1 MSSFWRKYII
11 IIYFYQKTRFKT
23 IFFLSIFRFWSWQ
36 VMPPRIWRWSV
47 SLPAIYNWPSEE
59 TKNWT
64 HLLRPPLLE
73 AVWSLTFTNPS
84 SARRVKAPRNNRLFL
99 SVKKI
104 RENNARTSKKNLLS
118 KSKTNFFFGTALE
131 IFFFYL
137 EYYYNSAYL
146 LYIKPHCTT
155 TRHLNSIYI

>member
-1 MSSFWRKYII
+1 
-11 IIYFYQKTRFKT
+11 
-23 IFFLSIFRFWSWQ
+23 
-36 VMPPRIWRWSV
+36 MPPRIWRWSV
-47 SLPAIYNWPSEE
+47 SLPAIYSWPFEE

-104 RENNARTSKKNLLS
+104 RENNARTSKKSNLLS
-118 KSKTNFFFGTALE
+118 KSKTKIFFGTALE

>member
-1 MSSFWRKYII
+1 
-11 IIYFYQKTRFKT
+11 
-23 IFFLSIFRFWSWQ
+23 
-36 VMPPRIWRWSV
+36 MPPRIWRWSV

-104 RENNARTSKKNLLS
+104 RENNASTSKENLNLLS
-118 KSKTNFFFGTALE
+118 KSKTNFFLE
-131 IFFFYL
+131 LRWRYSFFTSNTTIILPTIVYQATL
-137 EYYYNSAYL
+137 YYS
-146 LYIKPHCTT
+146 
-155 TRHLNSIYI
+155 RHLNSIYI

>member
-64 HLLRPPLLE
+64 LLLRPPLLE

-104 RENNARTSKKNLLS
+104 RENNARTSKKIFSQKARQTFFLELRWRYSFFTSNTTIILPTYCISSHTVLL
-118 KSKTNFFFGTALE
+118 LD
-131 IFFFYL
+131 I
-137 EYYYNSAYL
+137 
-146 LYIKPHCTT
+146 
-155 TRHLNSIYI
+155 

>member
-1 MSSFWRKYII
+1 
-11 IIYFYQKTRFKT
+11 
-23 IFFLSIFRFWSWQ
+23 
-36 VMPPRIWRWSV
+36 MPPRIWRWSV

-104 RENNARTSKKNLLS
+104 RENNARTSKKSNLLS